1 MKTIASLTMV
11 YLPSTFLAT
20 IFNTGFFSTASGT
33 LEVSSEIWKLVICSG
48 VLTFITIFVWVWL
61 NKRGVPFFL
70 RWAKSSPIDIN
81 PATQTVATS
90 AIQEKLGED
99 AP

>member
-20 IFNTGFFSTASGT
+20 IFSTSFFSTASGA
-33 LEVSSEIWKLVICSG
+33 LEVSSETWKLAISAG
-48 VLTFITIFVWVWL
+48 VLTFVTIFVWVWL
-61 NKRGVPFFL
+61 NKRGVSFFL
-70 RWAKSSPIDIN
+70 RWAKSNPVDID
-81 PATQTVATS
+81 PTTQTAATG
-90 AIQEKLGED
+90 AIEEKLGED